1 MSYPAPN
8 VGIYEFTKQ
17 TADVGK
23 FKAPTLRNIA
33 LTAPYMHDGSI
44 PTLEGVL
51 DHYAAG
57 GRANGNPN
65 KDALIGGFQLSE
77 QDRADLIAFLNTL
90 TDDAVIHDPVFANP
104 WPASH

>member
-1 MSYPAPN
+1 
-8 VGIYEFTKQ
+8 
-17 TADVGK
+17 VGK

-57 GRANGNPN
+57 GRAITSGPEGGNGHDNPN
-65 KDALIGGFQLSE
+65 KDPLIGGFTLSR
-77 QDRADLIAFLNTL
+77 QDRDDLIEFLKSL
-90 TDDAVIHDPVFANP
+90 TDDMVIHDPRFANP
-104 WPASH
+104 WPHAN